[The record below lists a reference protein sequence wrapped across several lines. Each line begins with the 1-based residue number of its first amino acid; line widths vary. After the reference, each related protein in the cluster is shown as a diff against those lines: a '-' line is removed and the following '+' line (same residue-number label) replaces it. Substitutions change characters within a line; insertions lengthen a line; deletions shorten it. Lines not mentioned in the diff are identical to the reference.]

1 LEAGLALIPPLPKAT
16 IINNDAALGKLVQSL
31 STEALLAVDTE
42 SNNMY
47 AYEGRTC
54 LIQLSTRE
62 ADYIIDP
69 LPIKDMQPLG
79 EIFSNPK
86 IEKIFHAAEYD
97 LICMKRDFNFEIR
110 KLFDTMYAARLCN
123 AIQFGLAD
131 LLLEHFG
138 IEVDKSHQLD
148 NWGQRPL
155 PKASL
160 LYAQMDTHYLP
171 ALRDILMEELK
182 ALGRLEE
189 AYEVF
194 EDVLRIDVKE
204 KEFDPDGFWKIGRPR
219 ALSRRQMA
227 VLRELYLLRDKIAQE
242 EDVPPFKAISNPVL
256 VSLAKEQPR
265 NHNELHRIKSLN
277 GHDIRVYG
285 ERLLA
290 AIEKGR
296 VAPLP
301 SQPARDNPDSDIAE
315 RYTVLHS
322 WRRDVAAERG
332 IDSSLILSKNTLWE
346 IARLLPV
353 DKEALASI
361 EGMGRWRLETYG
373 EALLKIIR
381 TLS

>member
-1 LEAGLALIPPLPKAT
+1 MALIPQLPKASM
-16 IINNDAALGKLVQSL
+16 INNDAALQQLVKSL
-31 STEALLAVDTE
+31 KQENLLAVDTE

-54 LIQLSTRE
+54 LIQLSTRK

-69 LPIKDMQPLG
+69 LAIKDMQPLG

-97 LICMKRDFNFEIR
+97 LICMKRDFNFEIH

-123 AIQFGLAD
+123 ALQFGLAD
-131 LLLEHFG
+131 LLLLHFG
-138 IEVDKSHQLD
+138 VEVDKSHQLD

-171 ALRDILMEELK
+171 ALRDTLIEELK
-182 ALGRLEE
+182 VLGRLEE

-204 KEFDPDGFWKIGRPR
+204 KEFDPDGYWKIGRPR
-219 ALSRRQMA
+219 ALTRRQMA

-242 EDVPPFKAISNPVL
+242 EDLPPFKTISNPVL
-256 VSLAKEQPR
+256 INLAKEQPR
-265 NHNELHRIKSLN
+265 NHHELHRIKSLN

-290 AIEKGR
+290 AIETGR
-296 VAPLP
+296 NAPLP
-301 SQPARDNPDSDIAE
+301 NQPPRDMPDSDIAE
-315 RYTVLHS
+315 RYTVLHA

-346 IARLLPV
+346 IARLLPA
-353 DKEALASI
+353 DKEALATI
-361 EGMGRWRLETYG
+361 EGMGTWRLDAYG
-373 EALLKIIR
+373 DAILKIVR